1 MGERTLG
8 KGVNGMG
15 ELSGLPNIGKELERQ
30 LEQAG
35 ITTAEQLRRVG
46 AQDTWLR
53 IQALDSSACI
63 HRLLALEGAVQEV
76 KKAQLPQERKDEL
89 RAFYQAHKL

>member
-1 MGERTLG
+1 
-8 KGVNGMG
+8 MG

-46 AQDTWLR
+46 AQGAWLR
-53 IQALDSSACI
+53 IQALDPSACI
-63 HRLLALEGAVQEV
+63 HRLLALEGAVRGV

-89 RAFYQAHKL
+89 RAFYQAHKQ